1 MKTLLISTGLAL
13 AALSACNNN
22 SGASGTGGAG
32 ASTGMGGA
40 AGAAPMATITGD
52 NGDFDKSFLIT
63 SCASAG
69 TGFDCPNPPPTA
81 TGCPT
86 TAWMPP
92 TGATTEGIGSTYDE
106 TFTVTASDPTKI
118 YDVTVH
124 AQGQVEGRTYT
135 GGMRAAMDSA
145 GNPVLPDPNGVA
157 NDLLYIGGKPGTTRV
172 DYNVFMLTIAPP
184 DGGQPIDGAPT
195 FYAFNSVDGTHEGQH
210 FNYQIDETF
219 TFKVQSGFVLTLTN
233 HDSNCI
239 AIKNCGVGGPYN
251 FSNAGLC
258 EAQARTISA
267 VTLPATFMG
276 KALPNGGAQPFQTQ
290 FVNFQITN
298 IVAE

>member
-1 MKTLLISTGLAL
+1 MKTLFISTGLVVAAL
-13 AALSACNNN
+13 AGCGNN
-22 SGASGTGGAG
+22 SGAGGAGGAG
-32 ASTGMGGA
+32 AGGMAGSGAGGA
-40 AGAAPMATITGD
+40 PAVMITGD
-52 NGDFDKSFLIT
+52 TGSFDNSFLIT

-86 TAWMPP
+86 TPWMPP

-106 TFTVTASDPTKI
+106 TFTVTASDPNQI

-124 AQGQVEGRTYT
+124 VQGQVEGRTYT
-135 GGMRAAMDSA
+135 GGMRDAVDGS

-157 NDLLYIGGKPGTTRV
+157 NNLLYIGGKPGTTRV

-184 DGGQPIDGAPT
+184 DGGQPIADAPT
-195 FYAFNSVDGTHEGQH
+195 FYAFNSVDVTHEGQH

-219 TFKVQSGFVLTLTN
+219 TFKVQSGFVVTLTN

-239 AIKNCGVGGPYN
+239 AIKNCGVGGPYG
-251 FSNAGLC
+251 FSSSALC

-290 FVNFQITN
+290 FVNFQITSV
-298 IVAE
+298 VAE